1 MATRYKS
8 ILRKLLSTE
17 SEWNPKVIVGRVGV
31 RILPDSLLHRVKKS
45 YYAYLMKHI
54 PEDLAERDAF
64 VVQHLIV
71 PGDSVIDI
79 GASIGQY
86 SRLLSRWVGPTGR
99 VFAFE
104 PIPETF
110 DFLSNNIRKLGLS
123 NVEPLN
129 FALSDAEKTTTMVIP
144 TYRWGAECWY
154 DARMKTDKKTI
165 RALREIQ
172 VRSMRLDSFFDKG
185 RSAPSSITFIKCD
198 VNFHELAVLRG
209 ALRTIRAW
217 HPAILLEVFPDP
229 DDPATTAFE
238 TFELLRAAGF
248 QPYVFDGKKLVPRKS
263 GERSQNYFFLTP
275 RHLTVLEASQLVT
288 AA

>member
-1 MATRYKS
+1 MAGGSGS

-17 SEWNPKVIVGRVGV
+17 SELNPKVILGRVVV
-31 RILPDSLLHRVKKS
+31 RILPDSFLHRVKKS
-45 YYAYLMKHI
+45 YYAYLMKHV
-54 PEDLAERDAF
+54 PEDWAERDAF
-64 VVQHLIV
+64 VVQHLIS
-71 PGDSVIDI
+71 PGDCVIDI
-79 GASIGQY
+79 GANLGQY
-86 SRLLSRWVGPTGR
+86 SRLLSRWVGPKGR
-99 VFAFE
+99 VLAFE

-123 NVEPLN
+123 NVELLN

-154 DARMKTDKKTI
+154 DAQMKTDQKNT

-172 VRSMRLDSFFDKG
+172 VRSMKLDSFFDES
-185 RSAPSSITFIKCD
+185 RSTPSPITFIKCD

-209 ALRTIRAW
+209 AIRTILAW
-217 HPAILLEVFPDP
+217 HPAMLIEVFPDP
-229 DDPATTAFE
+229 DDAATNAFE

-248 QPYVFDGKKLVPRKS
+248 KPYLFDGKKLVLRKS

-275 RHLTVLEASQLVT
+275 RHLTALEASQLVR